1 MTSTAWKQYAQKCG
15 KCANKAVQ
23 NIELIDNFDILNK
36 KTSISVDEKVV

>member
-1 MTSTAWKQYAQKCG
+1 MRNDK
-15 KCANKAVQ
+15 NKYVIAGDHVQ